1 MNILGTDIICPFHEL
16 FRFKERPRKWLKDCR
31 DYLTS
36 GADPGFFLGGGALVS
51 SNKPHS
57 FFFCRLPVVLENRR
71 SSQGGKVR
79 TPCTLPLDPPLH
91 VVRFWEVLVSCR
103 WILTVMLKLRAKG
116 LTMSMQQSLKRMVKL
131 NIWGSHSYFQCIQLV
146 RKWDYYLHFC

>member
-57 FFFCRLPVVLENRR
+57 FFLQNTSCIRKPQVI
-71 SSQGGKVR
+71 SGGEGAH
-79 TPCTLPLDPPLH
+79 PLHPPPDPPLH
-91 VVRFWEVLVSCR
+91 VVRFWEVLVSCG

-116 LTMSMQQSLKRMVKL
+116 LAMSMQQSLKRMVKL
-131 NIWGSHSYFQCIQLV
+131 NIWGSHSYFHCIQLV